1 MNERLRLFISHLGL
15 SIRKFEATIG
25 VKNGYIRTFGEGS
38 RSEIV
43 ETILQEYPQLNRD
56 WLLHGFGEMITYTDS
71 NNINYAMDAN
81 EILRKVLE
89 ITKES
94 RAGLAKSI
102 GLQPY
107 RLHDIAR
114 GKSKEFPYEVADKIA
129 LTYPQ
134 FNREWMLTGEG
145 EMLNTD
151 IQNSTDC
158 EMKASDRIN
167 KIVDHFGDS
176 LTTIASKSRINPQR
190 LYDISSGKT
199 KSFSEEVGKKI
210 LSTYPQINPYWIFT
224 GDREIL
230 TSTEKPTTPITPS
243 ERIDQLLSYTGLNVS
258 EFADEIRARSK
269 QSVHDILNGKTAS
282 ISRNMKRLITS
293 RYSEISESW
302 LSTGS
307 GEMLTST
314 EAPTT
319 QTGSETDVEDL
330 ILTPANSIR
339 FYPDLPATVSNIED
353 MPQEAYPQYQLMYI
367 QGYEGCLAIP
377 ATGRSMEP
385 TIHAGDRIIHEPYLD
400 RFIQNGEIYVICTTT
415 GQRMIKRLVE
425 TSRDEDGIPTFT
437 CHSDNPDKDLYAPF
451 TLKGDEIR
459 ALYKVRLIIPLSL

>member
-1 MNERLRLFISHLGL
+1 MFFN
-15 SIRKFEATIG
+15 
-25 VKNGYIRTFGEGS
+25 
-38 RSEIV
+38 
-43 ETILQEYPQLNRD
+43 
-56 WLLHGFGEMITYTDS
+56 
-71 NNINYAMDAN
+71 AMDAN
-81 EILRKVLE
+81 EILKRVLE

-107 RLHDIAR
+107 RLQDIAR

-129 LTYPQ
+129 
-134 FNREWMLTGEG
+134 
-145 EMLNTD
+145 
-151 IQNSTDC
+151 
-158 EMKASDRIN
+158 
-167 KIVDHFGDS
+167 
-176 LTTIASKSRINPQR
+176 
-190 LYDISSGKT
+190 
-199 KSFSEEVGKKI
+199 
-210 LSTYPQINPYWIFT
+210 STYPQINRDWLLT
-224 GDREIL
+224 G
-230 TSTEKPTTPITPS
+230 K
-243 ERIDQLLSYTGLNVS
+243 
-258 EFADEIRARSK
+258 
-269 QSVHDILNGKTAS
+269 
-282 ISRNMKRLITS
+282 
-293 RYSEISESW
+293 
-302 LSTGS
+302 
-307 GEMLTST
+307 GEMLA
-314 EAPTT
+314 EAEP
-319 QTGSETDVEDL
+319 SEADVEDL

-339 FYPDLPATVSNIED
+339 FYPDLPATASNIED

-425 TSRDEDGIPTFT
+425 TSRDEDGIPTVT

>member
-1 MNERLRLFISHLGL
+1 MSQ
-15 SIRKFEATIG
+15 K
-25 VKNGYIRTFGEGS
+25 
-38 RSEIV
+38 
-43 ETILQEYPQLNRD
+43 
-56 WLLHGFGEMITYTDS
+56 
-71 NNINYAMDAN
+71 
-81 EILRKVLE
+81 
-89 ITKES
+89 
-94 RAGLAKSI
+94 
-102 GLQPY
+102 
-107 RLHDIAR
+107 
-114 GKSKEFPYEVADKIA
+114 
-129 LTYPQ
+129 
-134 FNREWMLTGEG
+134 
-145 EMLNTD
+145 
-151 IQNSTDC
+151 
-158 EMKASDRIN
+158 
-167 KIVDHFGDS
+167 
-176 LTTIASKSRINPQR
+176 
-190 LYDISSGKT
+190 
-199 KSFSEEVGKKI
+199 
-210 LSTYPQINPYWIFT
+210 
-224 GDREIL
+224 
-230 TSTEKPTTPITPS
+230 TPITPS

-258 EFADEIRARSK
+258 EFADEIGARSK
-269 QSVHDILNGKTAS
+269 QSVHDVLNGKTAS

-302 LSTGS
+302 LGTGE
-307 GEMLTST
+307 GEMLTNT
-314 EAPTT
+314 GTPTT
-319 QTGSETDVEDL
+319 QLESEADVEDL

-339 FYPDLPATVSNIED
+339 FYPDLPATASNIED